1 MRSFS
6 EAVGPVQAFPP
17 KHPVGALG
25 TSTGCFLYVGSANF
39 LARQARLEC
48 PAAPAPGFR
57 DSGWRGVAA
66 GGTLHQVG
74 SHGAGWST
82 KTAGNDTYYLR
93 FDCGWLVPQNSS
105 CRAYGLQLRC
115 LQE

>member
-1 MRSFS
+1 MPR
-6 EAVGPVQAFPP
+6 VP
-17 KHPVGALG
+17 
-25 TSTGCFLYVGSANF
+25 
-39 LARQARLEC
+39 
-48 PAAPAPGFR
+48 PGFR

-82 KTAGNDTYYLR
+82 KTASNDTYYLR
-93 FDCGWLVPQNSS
+93 FDCDWLVPQNSS

-115 LQE
+115 LQEEGGAAGPRDEASQSPVEPQPSRGEYNSFPLPRSSRGGSYFL

>member
-1 MRSFS
+1 MMRQK
-6 EAVGPVQAFPP
+6 VGKERSQEVFAPLAIPRRNGPNLAELTPV
-17 KHPVGALG
+17 
-25 TSTGCFLYVGSANF
+25 C
-39 LARQARLEC
+39 EC
-48 PAAPAPGFR
+48 RAAPAPGFR